1 MPKHVRYNTDLLV
14 NDPHRAMFRA
24 AVSDS
29 ISEVNTNTTASERW
43 TSVEHAL
50 KSAAES
56 TIGKTVATTRRNTP
70 HCSEMAEMSE
80 KQRQL
85 KLWQQNTRNAT
96 TREDI
101 KRQRNKI
108 LHAMR
113 RKSRDN
119 AEARLDRLASEIERL
134 HDGAKMFRAVREM
147 TRKPVAK
154 LTIHDN
160 SGRTI
165 CNAAEL
171 NARVT
176 EHFSG
181 QFSDPSVDGLNAFPE
196 TLSRLTHRITPAEIN
211 QAIGKLN
218 NGRASGHDD
227 IPAELFK
234 CSADLLAQP
243 IANIFND
250 ALEHHEPLG
259 LGKGVLILIQKPGK
273 PKGPLTSVRPIVL
286 LTTLRK
292 TLSLVVL
299 SRIAPKVDDYLS
311 PSQSG
316 FRRGRSTA
324 DVLFGY
330 RWLSAKAQ
338 RQRVSIEFLGI
349 DLSRAFD
356 TIRRDKL
363 LDILQTFLDESEM
376 RMIRLLLADT
386 TLEPR
391 LSTGDCHAFA
401 TSIGTPQG
409 DSLSPVLF
417 TVYLEAALRDL
428 RSRLPTRPLADAN
441 LPLDVEYAD
450 DTDFIS
456 TSRLFLDDIERI
468 APACLAEW
476 SLTINA
482 SKTERSSVCRH
493 ADRVDEEW
501 RMTRKLGSLL
511 GEAEDV
517 ARRKQLANVAFR
529 KLSTVWFRR
538 SRISLL
544 LRLRLYDS
552 FVVPVLVYNMGT
564 WGLTKAELERLDAYH
579 RRHLRH
585 IIGIHWPHRISNTAL
600 YRRCRCRPISENV
613 KSARWRLFGHVLRM
627 PLDAPAQQAI
637 DYYFADT
644 GVGTFRG
651 RPRTT
656 LHTALS
662 ADLRRVGRTL
672 RRPADIDALRLLNRE
687 QWRQL
692 ERDIAEES

>member
-1 MPKHVRYNTDLLV
+1 M
-14 NDPHRAMFRA
+14 
-24 AVSDS
+24 
-29 ISEVNTNTTASERW
+29 
-43 TSVEHAL
+43 
-50 KSAAES
+50 ES
-56 TIGKTVATTRRNTP
+56 TIGKTVATTMRNTP

-101 KRQRNKI
+101 KRQRNTI

-119 AEARLDRLASEIERL
+119 AEARLYRLASEVERL

-165 CNAAEL
+165 ILCNAAEL

-176 EHFSG
+176 EHFSS

-218 NGRASGHDD
+218 SGRASGHDD

-243 IANIFND
+243 IDNIFND

-363 LDILQTFLDESEM
+363 LDTLQTFLGESEM

-386 TLEPR
+386 SLEPR

-529 KLSTVWFRR
+529 KPSTVWFRR

-579 RRHLRH
+579 RRQIAWQSGR
-585 IIGIHWPHRISNTAL
+585 
-600 YRRCRCRPISENV
+600 YR
-613 KSARWRLFGHVLRM
+613 LM
-627 PLDAPAQQAI
+627 Q
-637 DYYFADT
+637 
-644 GVGTFRG
+644 
-651 RPRTT
+651 PRRNG
-656 LHTALS
+656 LVS
-662 ADLRRVGRTL
+662 ADKGTEHTSHGA
-672 RRPADIDALRLLNRE
+672 PHAN
-687 QWRQL
+687 
-692 ERDIAEES
+692 